1 MKRLFVMVAVIAFLA
16 LSRMLV
22 FAAETPPAADERPAQ
37 NAEVRIVHASPD
49 APAVDIFVDDKALV
63 EGAKFKDVSNSLP
76 LSAGSH
82 KVEVYEAKTK
92 GTKDSII
99 EATLVVDGGKS
110 YTVAA
115 VNKAENLEL
124 QAFTNNKQGMDGKA
138 SLRVAHLS
146 PDAPAVNV
154 GPKGAAPLFKDLS
167 FKSISGYQVV
177 NPGSYDLSVSTADGK
192 EILSLPRTNLQ
203 SGKNYTVLAVNT
215 ADKLETIVLQDN

>member
-1 MKRLFVMVAVIAFLA
+1 MKRLFVMVAAIAFLA

-22 FAAETPPAADERPAQ
+22 FAAETPPAADERLAQ
-37 NAEVRIVHASPD
+37 NAEVRIVHVSPD

-63 EGAKFKDVSNSLP
+63 EGAKFKDVSNPLP

-138 SLRVAHLS
+138 SLRIAHLS

-177 NPGSYDLSVSTADGK
+177 DPGSYDFSVSTADGK
-192 EILSLPRTNLQ
+192 EILSLPRTNLE

-215 ADKLETIVLQDN
+215 TNKLETIVLQDN

>member
-22 FAAETPPAADERPAQ
+22 FAAETPPAAGERTAQ

-63 EGAKFKDVSNSLP
+63 EGAKFKDVANSLP
-76 LSAGSH
+76 LAAGSH

-167 FKSISGYQVV
+167 LKAFQVI
-177 NPGSYDLSVSTADGK
+177 K
-192 EILSLPRTNLQ
+192 
-203 SGKNYTVLAVNT
+203 
-215 ADKLETIVLQDN
+215 

>member
-1 MKRLFVMVAVIAFLA
+1 MKRLFVMAAVIAFLA

-22 FAAETPPAADERPAQ
+22 FAAESPPAADERTAQ

-124 QAFTNNKQGMDGKA
+124 QAFTNNKQEMDGKA

-154 GPKGAAPLFKDLS
+154 GPKGAAPLFKELS
-167 FKSISGYQVV
+167 FKNISGYQVV

-192 EILSLPRTNLQ
+192 EILSLPGTNLQ

>member
-1 MKRLFVMVAVIAFLA
+1 MKRLFVMAAVIAFLA

-22 FAAETPPAADERPAQ
+22 FAAETPPAADERTAQ

-49 APAVDIFVDDKALV
+49 ASAVDIFVDDKALV
-63 EGAKFKDVSNSLP
+63 EGAKFKDVANSLP
-76 LSAGSH
+76 LAAGSH

-192 EILSLPRTNLQ
+192 EILSLPGTNLQ

-215 ADKLETIVLQDN
+215 ADKLETIVLQHN